1 MVTGDAALRGLMM
14 KDGFTVGLVQM
25 SIPDSPDMALDKA
38 IAGIKDAANGGS
50 SIIVLPELFRTHYFC
65 QKQHADLFDLAE
77 PIPGPTSEAVARVA
91 KSCKVT
97 VVASLFEK
105 RAPGLYHNTAAVI
118 GPDGEI
124 IGLYRKNHIPDDPLF
139 FEKYYFTPGDLGF
152 KAFQTPEAKLGVL
165 VCWDQWYPEAAR
177 LTALEGAE
185 IIVYPTAIGWHPA
198 EKPEHGVAQVQAWQL
213 AQRAHGLASG
223 VYIAAV
229 NRHGHEGSRPGGIE
243 FWGHS
248 FVSDPYGLI
257 LAEAGDSED
266 RIIIQECSRG
276 RIEDIRRNWPFLR
289 DRRTDIYGGINRR
302 FGH

>member
-1 MVTGDAALRGLMM
+1 MVDQASLSYRNC
-14 KDGFTVGLVQM
+14 F
-25 SIPDSPDMALDKA
+25 
-38 IAGIKDAANGGS
+38 
-50 SIIVLPELFRTHYFC
+50 
-65 QKQHADLFDLAE
+65 E
-77 PIPGPTSEAVARVA
+77 PIIFVKSSTRTCSTLPNPFLDPLRKPLPGWQNLARSQWLHHYSRSERLVFTTTRLLSSALTA
-91 KSCKVT
+91 KS
-97 VVASLFEK
+97 S
-105 RAPGLYHNTAAVI
+105 
-118 GPDGEI
+118 
-124 IGLYRKNHIPDDPLF
+124 
-139 FEKYYFTPGDLGF
+139 
-152 KAFQTPEAKLGVL
+152 